1 MNKLNF
7 ISNPRIIF
15 FADGTE
21 HEDGTQITAD
31 QIPSIIIPAL
41 SNAVGPETIISLN
54 IFAYED
60 YENYVK
66 ALIVAWDGTCVT
78 KRCAKLFGDGSYD
91 WSERD
96 GHTVWNIM

>member
-21 HEDGTQITAD
+21 YEDGTQITAD

-41 SNAVGPETIISLN
+41 SKATGSETILSLN
-54 IFAYED
+54 IFADED

-66 ALIVAWDGTCVT
+66 ALIVTWDGTCVT
-78 KRCAKLFGDGSYD
+78 KRCAKLFGDGSYE
-91 WSERD
+91 WRTRD
-96 GHTVWNIM
+96 GHSVWDIM